1 MTDDASGCRPARTAC
16 GLHLVN
22 ARRFL
27 PDQLAAHFTGDPMRR
42 ISSGITS
49 TQLKKVIHHW
59 PASFFSDFKL
69 INMRPAQTKRKRFA
83 RSSHRTLSQSGQ
95 WQHLDVWWQSGSL
108 PSEIRAETQCKSL
121 SSGSVQAFK
130 VFSIQLI
137 SRNFTKIRPQFSWF
151 RRLGPTSKVTSDGG
165 AKKRS
170 SSFMFLSP
178 KCTT

>member
-1 MTDDASGCRPARTAC
+1 
-16 GLHLVN
+16 
-22 ARRFL
+22 
-27 PDQLAAHFTGDPMRR
+27 
-42 ISSGITS
+42 
-49 TQLKKVIHHW
+49 
-59 PASFFSDFKL
+59 
-69 INMRPAQTKRKRFA
+69 MRPAQTKRKRFA

-170 SSFMFLSP
+170 SSRDIVCLFIISSLRCIYYFSFPGSFPRQFSRVADQETALHLAFGGSFIIIL
-178 KCTT
+178 

>member
-1 MTDDASGCRPARTAC
+1 
-16 GLHLVN
+16 
-22 ARRFL
+22 
-27 PDQLAAHFTGDPMRR
+27 
-42 ISSGITS
+42 
-49 TQLKKVIHHW
+49 
-59 PASFFSDFKL
+59 
-69 INMRPAQTKRKRFA
+69 MRPAQTKRKRFA

-165 AKKRS
+165 AKKEVPLLCSSPRNVQHEQTKPKGKDWGRS
-170 SSFMFLSP
+170 SRRCSKEVHDSHVRFIRRLQRLSVQINFNILDVT
-178 KCTT
+178 KGCYSNGADRQGDGTDRCA